1 MKSIRKHFCLSA
13 VFLTLFIVLTVVIRF
28 VDVQQIGPQRSSVGL
43 SALNRF
49 IHNLTGVHWDLY
61 IVTDWLGLV
70 PVGVCMG
77 FAALGLIQ
85 WIGRKAIRR
94 VDYSIRVLGIF
105 YIVTIGVYLL
115 FEYIKVNYRP
125 VLINGYLEGSYPS
138 STTLLTMCV
147 MLTATLQWRIRIQ
160 NRKMRCAVVLFSG
173 IFTAFMVMSRL
184 ISGVHWVTDII
195 GGGLLSLGLV
205 VMYDAFCRLQQLK

>member
-147 MLTATLQWRIRIQ
+147 MLTATLQWRSRIR
-160 NRKMRCAVVLFSG
+160 NRKIRCAVTLLSTV
-173 IFTAFMVMSRL
+173 FTAFMVIGRL
-184 ISGVHWVTDII
+184 LSGVHWLTDII
-195 GGGLLSLGLV
+195 GGILISAALV
-205 VMYDAFCRLQQLK
+205 KLYRFAS